1 MSAQEQDGNRG
12 RTLAFG
18 EMLKSRR
25 VKSEL
30 TQMQLADKLSV
41 TGPLISQY
49 ENGKRLPST
58 RILSRIRRA
67 LDLSADE
74 FAFMMDVVE

>member
-1 MSAQEQDGNRG
+1 MKAQEQAESRG
-12 RTLAFG
+12 RTVAFG
-18 EMLKSRR
+18 EMLRSRR

-30 TQMQLADKLSV
+30 TQAQLADRLSV

-49 ENGKRLPST
+49 ESGKRLPST
-58 RILSRIRRA
+58 RILSRMRRA

>member
-1 MSAQEQDGNRG
+1 MKAQEHAKSRG
-12 RTLAFG
+12 RTVAFG
-18 EMLKSRR
+18 KMLRSRR
-25 VKSEL
+25 VKVEL
-30 TQMQLADKLSV
+30 TQAQLADKLSV

-49 ENGKRLPST
+49 ESGKRLPST
-58 RILSRIRRA
+58 RILSRIRSA